1 MKTNI
6 EDRACRL
13 AEYIVENNAT
23 VRTAAKKFGISKS
36 TVHKDVTERLNRI
49 NGALH
54 KQVCEVL
61 TENKNERHIRGG
73 IATREK
79 DRKIKKTG

>member
-1 MKTNI
+1 MHQ
-6 EDRACRL
+6 
-13 AEYIVENNAT
+13 
-23 VRTAAKKFGISKS
+23 

-54 KQVCEVL
+54 KQVCQVL

-79 DRKIKKTG
+79 YRKIKKTG